1 MTLET
6 WLSFCVLEVLLCLT
20 PGPAVIFTT
29 TTALRRG
36 GKAALAGIG
45 GILASNTLYF
55 ALSAT
60 GVAAVILASS
70 DLFTALRWLGGAYL
84 IWLGLR
90 MIPAARAG
98 APERPP
104 RFAGMTSA
112 LQGFLV
118 QSSNPK
124 ALIYFVALLPQFV
137 DPAVDLVPQIAI
149 LLATSAIIEFAVLGG
164 YSWAALRSHRYFGD
178 RGRGIFGRLA
188 GAFMIFV
195 GLRLTLFDEL

>member
-6 WLSFCVLEVLLCLT
+6 WLSFCILEVLLCLS

-36 GKAALAGIG
+36 GKAALAGIA

-55 ALSAT
+55 TLSAT
-60 GVAAVILASS
+60 GVAAVILASGE
-70 DLFTALRWLGGAYL
+70 LFTALRWLGGAYL

-90 MIPAARAG
+90 MILSTRAG
-98 APERPP
+98 AEQRPP
-104 RFAGMTSA
+104 RFTGMASA

-124 ALIYFVALLPQFV
+124 ALVYFIALLPQFI
-137 DPAVDLVPQIAI
+137 DPATAIVPQILI
-149 LLATSAIIEFAVLGG
+149 LLLTSAVIEFGVLGG
-164 YSWAALRSHRYFGD
+164 YSWAALRSHRYIGD
-178 RGRGIFGRLA
+178 RGRGVFGRLA
-188 GAFMIFV
+188 GGFMVFV
-195 GLRLTLFDEL
+195 GLRLTLLAEF